1 MSKGE
6 NQAKNAKANK
16 TPSNNKGNSMSMK
29 TAQTTRTDK
38 NPNPK
43 AWYINTT
50 TVLHCKL
57 LMGITFK
64 LCPFVLSKM
73 Q

>member
-16 TPSNNKGNSMSMK
+16 TPSNNKGNSMSMN

-43 AWYINTT
+43 
-50 TVLHCKL
+50 V
-57 LMGITFK
+57 
-64 LCPFVLSKM
+64 
-73 Q
+73 